1 MSALSSPDLDTAG
14 SLLVEE
20 RVQFKYED
28 GDAERYAHY
37 VDKNALME
45 ATVNGTPCVALCGK
59 KWVPTKDAARF
70 PVCPACKDIYDGIPS
85 GDDGSDA
92 GE

>member
-1 MSALSSPDLDTAG
+1 MSASLSQPETDTAG

-20 RVQFKYED
+20 RTEFAFED
-28 GDAERYAHY
+28 GDHEKFSHY

-45 ATVNGTPCVALCGK
+45 ATVFKKPCVALCGK
-59 KWVPTKDAARF
+59 KWVPTRDGMKF
-70 PVCPACKDIYDGIPS
+70 PVCPDCKAIYDGIPN
-85 GDDGSDA
+85 GDDA